1 VSVRVANSPAS
12 WGIEPP
18 QPVQD
23 PPWQQVLAEIAAA
36 GYPGTELGPLGYLP
50 GAPERLVAALRDARL
65 ALAAGFVMAPLA
77 VGGGERALEEA
88 TRATCALVR
97 AGGAANLVLMDS
109 INPERAATAG
119 RGADAR
125 RLDAAGWRRLV
136 DSVRRVAAIGAG
148 EFALRVSIHSH
159 VGTNVEFEDELER
172 LLADVGSDELGLCPD
187 TGHYTYAG
195 MDPVAMLRR
204 HAGRVSY
211 LHLKDLDGRRLA
223 SARAERRSFF
233 DAVADGI
240 FTPLGDGCVDFDG
253 VRAALGEIGYEGWA
267 TVEQDRLPDRSQ
279 TPLAQARRSLRFLV
293 RARIAR

>member
-1 VSVRVANSPAS
+1 VSLRVANSPAS

-18 QPVQD
+18 APVQD
-23 PPWQQVLAEIAAA
+23 PPWRQVLAEIAAA

-50 GAPERLVAALRDARL
+50 DAPERLVAALREARL

-77 VGGGERALEEA
+77 AGGGEAALESA

-109 INPERAATAG
+109 INPGRAATAG
-119 RGADAR
+119 RSADAG

-136 DSVRRVAAIGAG
+136 DSVRRVAAIAAD

-172 LLADVGSDELGLCPD
+172 LLADVGPDELGLCPD

-204 HAGRVSY
+204 HGGRVSY
-211 LHLKDLDGRRLA
+211 LHLKDLDEQRLA
-223 SARAERRSFF
+223 AARADRRTFH

-240 FTPLGDGCVDFDG
+240 FKPLGDGCVDFEG
-253 VRAALGEIGYEGWA
+253 TLAALEEIGYEGWA
-267 TVEQDRLPDRSQ
+267 TVEQDRLPDRSE
-279 TPLAQARRSLRFLV
+279 TPQAEARRSLQFL
-293 RARIAR
+293 ARVGIAR